1 MFSQVLL
8 LNFQDVEGDSG
19 MRKVLYDINKSKVKL
34 YAASNKVDASLLMN
48 KVQSSGV
55 GVEIALP
62 VTNAPTISNSIVG
75 VATAILANFLSGN
88 DLIKHNFKATNSENV
103 TARTSKKRR
112 KNNKK
117 AIIRDCALMLSLE
130 LLLLLLA

>member
-55 GVEIALP
+55 GVETALP

-75 VATAILANFLSGN
+75 VATATLANFLSGN
-88 DLIKHNFKATNSENV
+88 DLIKHNFSIV
-103 TARTSKKRR
+103 
-112 KNNKK
+112 
-117 AIIRDCALMLSLE
+117 
-130 LLLLLLA
+130 